1 MKQRILS
8 LLLTLPL
15 LLALARPVFAEEPQE
30 PQPAGYGETVE
41 RDERAVAA
49 LSVSEQGKAMIR
61 ELSGGS
67 VGSEQLAAAEKA
79 VNDFSARYDRTLT
92 QTQFDALADF
102 VVAYGASVLSSGW
115 KVEKLVGSGS
125 YTDAQLA
132 SAFCAWVK
140 NSAGFSQSMLTR
152 RLRESKLFLYGSY
165 DGACEAAFRYVVFY
179 ANGGA
184 LTDNTVLCYP
194 VGQPYGSLPDA
205 AHDSKL
211 FAGWFTASTGGT
223 QIEPTA
229 FADENR
235 SLYAQFRD
243 PSGGDA
249 FEDLER
255 AAWYYSYVV
264 EAVSSGLFNGVSETK
279 FEPDGTMTRAM
290 AVTVLWR
297 MAGEPSSK
305 KAVPFTDAP
314 SGQWFSEAVSWA
326 YENNVV
332 NGVSPTCFGTDE
344 PVTREQ
350 LVTILYRYAQSC
362 GKDTSKTDAL
372 TAFSDRDDVLLYAQD
387 AMRWAV
393 GSGLIG
399 GADGRLLPA
408 SNATRAECAKIL
420 LLFGKLGQGEKPD
433 EPDVAPEL
441 RMSERG
447 VQFIKDHEGFT
458 QYAMWDYAQWS
469 IGYGTHCEKDEYP
482 DGITREQA
490 DILLRKEIAVKET
503 AVAAFEKK
511 IGRTLSA
518 QQFDALVSFSYN
530 VGSGWMS
537 NPSYNV
543 YRLIAS
549 GSTDEMA
556 LVNALG
562 SWIHAGGEA
571 LSGLACRRMDEAN
584 IYINGDYTVRSNR
597 YLYVS
602 FNAAPGT
609 CADKFTYFKAG
620 GKLSG
625 LPTPTREGY
634 TFLGWYDKAV
644 SGGTR
649 YSDGGAVPALR
660 TLTLYAQWK
669 AN

>member
-8 LLLTLPL
+8 LLLTLSL

-79 VNDFSARYDRTLT
+79 VNDFSARYDRALT

-102 VVAYGASVLSSGW
+102 AVAYGASVLSSGW

-179 ANGGA
+179 ANGGT

-229 FADENR
+229 LADENR

-279 FEPDGTMTRAM
+279 FEPDSTMTRAM

-297 MAGEPSSK
+297 MADEPSSK

-332 NGVSPTCFGTDE
+332 NGVSPTQFGTDE

-399 GADGRLLPA
+399 GAGGRLLPA

-649 YSDGGAVPALR
+649 YADGGAVPALR